1 MKLTKA
7 MKAQLLEYL
16 RDVQQKGDYWGNRE
30 QFWKRHDK
38 IVEWVK
44 EQWTKRQQEEV
55 NLRAGGACKH
65 GAFSGY
71 FCKKCLTAQEG
82 V

>member
-1 MKLTKA
+1 MKGMGVKINCTEGSMKLTKA

-16 RDVQQKGDYWGNRE
+16 YDVQQRGGYWGNRE

-38 IVEWVK
+38 IVEWVEDQK
-44 EQWTKRQQEEV
+44 
-55 NLRAGGACKH
+55 GG
-65 GAFSGY
+65 
-71 FCKKCLTAQEG
+71 